1 MRPLVAEIRL
11 QHLRQ
16 NYRLLQDTVQRIAGP
31 LAAPSLVGVVKA
43 NAYGHGLAL
52 CGPALAE
59 EGAPWLGVTC
69 VDEAAALLAALRSAA
84 KPRILVMSGF
94 FPGEEGLL
102 LRHGL
107 TPQIWEPWHFSLLDA
122 AARRAGMPAAS
133 LPVHLEIDTGMSR
146 QGVAPGEPL
155 AHVLRSAGACEPDSP
170 VHIEGVLTHFSSPE
184 EPGNGVMQSQMR
196 AFTAALDQLR
206 GHGIRP
212 AWLHAGNSV
221 NAACGFQVPALAE
234 LAHAHGARLL
244 VRPGIALYGC
254 GLSHLATAAV
264 ADTLSPSLQPVL
276 RWKTE
281 ITAIRPLDAG
291 TAIGYNETF
300 RAPHAMRVAL
310 LPVGYADGYDRAWS
324 NRGAVL
330 VRGHRAPIVGRI
342 SMDQTIVDISSV
354 PDAALG
360 DEAVLLGP
368 QGSQRI
374 LAEELAALSGTIPY
388 EVLCRIAARVPRI
401 AIEAPPDS

>member
-11 QHLRQ
+11 RHLRH
-16 NYRLLQDTVQRIAGP
+16 NYRLLRDSVQRIAGP
-31 LAAPSLVGVVKA
+31 LAAPALVGVVKA

-69 VDEAAALLAALRSAA
+69 VDEAAALLAALRGTPR
-84 KPRILVMSGF
+84 PRILVMSGF

-102 LRHGL
+102 LRHGV
-107 TPQIWEPWHFSLLDA
+107 TPHLWEPWHFSLLDA
-122 AARRAGMPAAS
+122 AARRAGLPPAS

-155 AHVLRSAGACEPDSP
+155 AHVLRSAGACVPDSP
-170 VHIEGVLTHFSSPE
+170 LHIEGVLTHFSSPE
-184 EPGNGVMQSQMR
+184 EPGNGVMHSQIL

-206 GHGIRP
+206 EHGIRP

-221 NAACGFQVPALAE
+221 NAACGFQVPALAQ

-254 GLSHLATAAV
+254 GLSHPATAPV
-264 ADTLSPSLQPVL
+264 ADTVAASLEPVL

-281 ITAIRPLDAG
+281 ITAVRALAAG
-291 TAIGYNETF
+291 AAVGYNETF
-300 RAPHAMRVAL
+300 RAPQAMRVAL
-310 LPVGYADGYDRAWS
+310 LPAGYADGCDRAWS

-330 VRGHRAPIVGRI
+330 VRGRRAPIVGRI
-342 SMDQTIVDISSV
+342 SMDQTIVDISAI
-354 PDAALG
+354 PDAVLG
-360 DEAVLLGP
+360 DGAVLLGP
-368 QGSQRI
+368 QGSQCI
-374 LAEELAALSGTIPY
+374 PAEELAALSGTIPY
-388 EVLCRIAARVPRI
+388 EVLCRIAARVPRV
-401 AIEAPPDS
+401 AIEAASR